1 MSLYYDSCRKKKGK
15 FIEQA
20 FHLLYWNLFIY
31 IIGEIF
37 QLLTLRLLLIP
48 SNWPAVFSPMLCEP
62 HSSKPILAYVNVI
75 DPIGRTYV
83 NTMKITL
90 YLEGEGE
97 NSSVDPEQIREKRK
111 SANER
116 RRKEEKYE
124 CSMYVYFVLS

>member
-1 MSLYYDSCRKKKGK
+1 
-15 FIEQA
+15 
-20 FHLLYWNLFIY
+20 
-31 IIGEIF
+31 
-37 QLLTLRLLLIP
+37 
-48 SNWPAVFSPMLCEP
+48 MLCEP